1 MAKPWWEQDRSH
13 KTEWGKIKPDKRSKT
28 PKYWAGEPVG
38 YDENGNMQYRGSPEG
53 TYTSRKKANDWL
65 VKRRAERD
73 GEYAMAEAAKIDGTF
88 GHWLDIW
95 YNGHKASYE
104 EGVLSENGWDAYEG
118 SYRNWLT
125 RVEVD
130 GVLLTDVKIRKID
143 VAYVKKLQVALRRM
157 KGVRGKL
164 SPSQSH
170 KAEMNIY
177 SVMKLAA
184 DEKAIPRNPFRD
196 KKVKVSNHD
205 PSREIGE
212 LSEAAIDE
220 LIENTPPE
228 YQAAIY
234 LWAYVGL
241 RAGEVWGLQ
250 IRDLNLDNAR
260 VAINRQLCVT
270 KDHLIRDASHVYESG
285 EAHPV
290 GVCLHCRRDEDGN
303 LPREIE
309 FGTRIRTGVVLRP
322 PKTGREKTLDLPP
335 FVVDA
340 LRKHLEI
347 RKPERP
353 DDWLFVDQ
361 HHRRANRGLPV
372 SHVNWY
378 GYHFKPVIRM
388 LEWDDETDVHTLR
401 HFCGSYYLMLGYPPF
416 TVQRML
422 DHSSEGMTR
431 RYSHLMKGDAA
442 HYHGK
447 AQAAWEAR
455 KAG

>member
-1 MAKPWWEQDRSH
+1 MAT
-13 KTEWGKIKPDKRSKT
+13 KTEWGTIKPRKRASGIR
-28 PKYWAGEPVG
+28 YWAGEPIG
-38 YDENGNMQYRGSPEG
+38 KDDKGNTVYRGSPEG
-53 TYTSRKKANDWL
+53 TYTSRAKAKEWL
-65 VKRRAERD
+65 NRRRVERE
-73 GEYAMAEAAKIDGTF
+73 GEREMSDAAKQDSTF
-88 GHWLDIW
+88 GYWLEVWI
-95 YNGHKASYE
+95 GHHRRGWES
-104 EGVLSENGWDAYEG
+104 GILSENAWDSYDG
-118 SYRNWLT
+118 QYRNWLT
-125 RVEVD
+125 RIEVD
-130 GVLLTDVKIRKID
+130 GAPLTDMKIRKID
-143 VAYVKKLQVALRRM
+143 AACVKKIQVTLRKMRSV
-157 KGVRGKL
+157 KTGKL
-164 SPSQSH
+164 SPSSSH
-170 KAEMNIY
+170 KAELNVY
-177 SVMKLAA
+177 SVCKLAV
-184 DEKAIPRNPFRD
+184 EEGAIPRNPFRD
-196 KKVKVSNHD
+196 KSIKVSNHD

-212 LSEAAIDE
+212 LSEVMIDE

-234 LWAYVGL
+234 MWAYVGL
-241 RAGEVWGLQ
+241 RAGECWGLQ
-250 IRDLNLDNAR
+250 IRDLYLDNGR

-270 KDHLIRDASHVYESG
+270 KDRHIRDANHVYESG

-335 FVVDA
+335 FVVEA